1 MTIIM
6 TSATNDGC
14 DSYSLVAMAST
25 VVEMASMMEMFRFND
40 YKYSI
45 SISVIGFTLLV
56 NLH

>member
-6 TSATNDGC
+6 TSASNDGC
-14 DSYSLVAMAST
+14 DSYSLVAMTST

-45 SISVIGFTLLV
+45 SISVIGFTVLV